1 MKRKRVLSIMMAQSL
16 VMACLAGCGGG
27 TAGDDAAA
35 TPPAEEN
42 EATAAEGEDGAASTE
57 AEESK
62 DDQGAAQEDVDPF
75 GKYEDGLEI
84 HFARQVDEN
93 MYDNA
98 LANLPGQSVE
108 ENIWLDTYKEEI
120 GVQVVYD
127 WYVKGA
133 PEYEQKVSATI
144 ASGELPDVMDVTA
157 AQMMQ
162 LADAGLIWDMSEIY
176 DTYAADFTKEVMMQ
190 EGDTAFVA
198 AQKNGMLC
206 GIPES
211 GGASDSVDLLWIRQD
226 WLDNLG
232 LEQPKN
238 IDELINVIE
247 KFTTDDPDGNGVDD
261 TYGLGV
267 AGSPNVLRRN
277 YGSLVGFFDAF
288 GAHPTIWVEKDGK
301 LVYGGIQPECKEAL
315 AKLQELYKKGY
326 IDPEFGVMDP
336 SKAGEAAAA
345 GKCGVT
351 YGQQWLPLVY
361 FHSNY
366 TLDSNAQ
373 WTAFEPVSVS
383 GDPVEA
389 SAEVGV
395 SRWIVVNKDFE
406 HPEAVVKMSNVF
418 IEKCWGE
425 TGDNGK
431 YYAPPDAESIW
442 KLSPVQTQMPLK
454 NVMAFRDIEKA
465 KAADATDS
473 LNGEAKSIWDK
484 LDRYYSGEG
493 TSMEWGWERIYG
505 PDPSSYSAIDRMI
518 SEDRIYINRF
528 SGAPTETMTEK
539 MSTLESMRDEAFTK
553 IIMGDSS
560 IDEFDA
566 FVENFNKLGGE
577 QITAEVNEWYASA
590 Q

>member
-1 MKRKRVLSIMMAQSL
+1 MKKKRVLSILMVQSL
-16 VMACLAGCGGG
+16 ILASLAGCGGKA
-27 TAGDDAAA
+27 AGDGA
-35 TPPAEEN
+35 P
-42 EATAAEGEDGAASTE
+42 AASTE
-57 AEESK
+57 SSEAETEKSDETATAETDGA
-62 DDQGAAQEDVDPF
+62 DDQGTAQESVDPF

-108 ENIWLDTYKEEI
+108 ENMWLDTYKEEI

-127 WYVKGA
+127 WYVKGRT
-133 PEYEQKVSATI
+133 EYEQKVNVTI
-144 ASGELPDVMDVTA
+144 ASGELPDVMEVTA
-157 AQMMQ
+157 SQMMQ
-162 LADAGLIWDMSEIY
+162 LADAGLIWDMTEVF
-176 DTYAADFTKEVMMQ
+176 DTYASDFTKSVMMQ

-198 AQKNGMLC
+198 AQKDGMLC

-211 GGASDSVDLLWIRQD
+211 SGASDSVDLMWIRQD

-232 LEQPKN
+232 LSQPKT

-267 AGSPNVLRRN
+267 TGSPNVLTRN

-288 GAHPTIWVEKDGK
+288 GAHPTIWVEKDGE

-315 AKLQELYKKGY
+315 VKLQELYKKGC
-326 IDPEFGVMDP
+326 IDPEFGVMDS
-336 SKAGEAAAA
+336 SKAGETAAA

-366 TLDSNAQ
+366 SLDNNAL
-373 WTAFEPVSVS
+373 WTAYEPVSVS
-383 GDPVEA
+383 GDPAEV

-395 SRWIVVNKDFE
+395 SRWLVVNKNFE
-406 HPEAVVKMSNVF
+406 HPEAVVKMANVF

-431 YYAPPDAESIW
+431 YYAPPEAESIW

-454 NVMAFRDIEKA
+454 NVMAFRDIEAA
-465 KAADATDS
+465 KASDATDS

-484 LDRYYSGEG
+484 LDRFYSGEG

-539 MSTLESMRDEAFTK
+539 MSTLESMRDETFTK
-553 IIMGDSS
+553 IIMGESP
-560 IDEFDA
+560 IEEFDA
-566 FVENFNKLGGE
+566 FVESFNKLGGE
-577 QITAEVNEWYASA
+577 QITAEVNEWYATA
-590 Q
+590 K

>member
-1 MKRKRVLSIMMAQSL
+1 MKKKRVLSILMVQSL
-16 VMACLAGCGGG
+16 ILASLAGCGGKA
-27 TAGDDAAA
+27 AGDGAS
-35 TPPAEEN
+35 
-42 EATAAEGEDGAASTE
+42 AASTE
-57 AEESK
+57 SSEAETEKSDETATAETDGA
-62 DDQGAAQEDVDPF
+62 DDQGTAQESVDPF

-108 ENIWLDTYKEEI
+108 ENMWLDTYKEEI

-127 WYVKGA
+127 WYVKGRT
-133 PEYEQKVSATI
+133 EYEQKVNVTI
-144 ASGELPDVMDVTA
+144 ASGELPDVMEVTA
-157 AQMMQ
+157 SQMMQ
-162 LADAGLIWDMSEIY
+162 LADAGLIWDMTEVF
-176 DTYAADFTKEVMMQ
+176 DTYASDFTKSVMMQ

-198 AQKNGMLC
+198 AQKDGMLC

-211 GGASDSVDLLWIRQD
+211 SGASDSVDLMWIRQD

-232 LEQPKN
+232 LSQPKT

-267 AGSPNVLRRN
+267 TGAPNVLTRN

-288 GAHPTIWVEKDGK
+288 GAHPTIWVEKDGE

-315 AKLQELYKKGY
+315 VKLQELYKKGC
-326 IDPEFGVMDP
+326 IDPEFGVMDS
-336 SKAGEAAAA
+336 SKAGETAAA

-366 TLDSNAQ
+366 SLDNNAL
-373 WTAFEPVSVS
+373 WTASDPVCVSV
-383 GDPVEA
+383 DPAEV

-395 SRWIVVNKDFE
+395 SRWLVVNKNFE
-406 HPEAVVKMSNVF
+406 HPEAVVKMANVF

-431 YYAPPDAESIW
+431 YYAPPEAESIW

-454 NVMAFRDIEKA
+454 NVMAFRDIEAA
-465 KAADATDS
+465 KANDATDS

-484 LDRYYSGEG
+484 LDRFYSGEG

-539 MSTLESMRDEAFTK
+539 MSTLESMRDETFTK
-553 IIMGDSS
+553 IIMGESP
-560 IDEFDA
+560 IEEFDV
-566 FVENFNKLGGE
+566 FVESFNKLGGE
-577 QITAEVNEWYASA
+577 QITAEVNEWYATA
-590 Q
+590 K

>member
-1 MKRKRVLSIMMAQSL
+1 MKKKRVLSILMVQSL
-16 VMACLAGCGGG
+16 ILASLAGCGGKA
-27 TAGDDAAA
+27 AGDGA
-35 TPPAEEN
+35 P
-42 EATAAEGEDGAASTE
+42 AASTE
-57 AEESK
+57 SSEAETEKSDETATAETDGA
-62 DDQGAAQEDVDPF
+62 DDQGTAQESVDPF

-108 ENIWLDTYKEEI
+108 ENMWLDTYKEEI

-127 WYVKGA
+127 WYVKGRT
-133 PEYEQKVSATI
+133 EYEQKVNVTI
-144 ASGELPDVMDVTA
+144 ASGELPDVMEVTA
-157 AQMMQ
+157 SQMMQ
-162 LADAGLIWDMSEIY
+162 LADAGLIWDMTEVF
-176 DTYAADFTKEVMMQ
+176 DTYASDFTKSVMMQ

-198 AQKNGMLC
+198 AQKDGMLC

-211 GGASDSVDLLWIRQD
+211 SGASDSVDLMWIRQD

-232 LEQPKN
+232 LSQPKT

-267 AGSPNVLRRN
+267 TGAPNVLTRN

-288 GAHPTIWVEKDGK
+288 GADPTIWVEKDGE

-315 AKLQELYKKGY
+315 VKLQELYKKGC
-326 IDPEFGVMDP
+326 IDPEFGVMDS
-336 SKAGEAAAA
+336 SKAGETAAA

-366 TLDSNAQ
+366 SLDNNAL
-373 WTAFEPVSVS
+373 WTAYEPVSVS
-383 GDPVEA
+383 GDPAEV

-395 SRWIVVNKDFE
+395 SRWLVVNKNFE
-406 HPEAVVKMSNVF
+406 HPEAVVKMANVF

-431 YYAPPDAESIW
+431 YYAPPEAESIW

-454 NVMAFRDIEKA
+454 NVMAFRDIEAA
-465 KAADATDS
+465 KANDATDS

-484 LDRYYSGEG
+484 LDRFYSGEG

-539 MSTLESMRDEAFTK
+539 MSTLESMRDETFTK
-553 IIMGDSS
+553 IIMGESP
-560 IDEFDA
+560 IEEFDV
-566 FVENFNKLGGE
+566 FVESFNKLGGE
-577 QITAEVNEWYASA
+577 QITAEVNEWYATA
-590 Q
+590 K

>member
-1 MKRKRVLSIMMAQSL
+1 MKRKRILSIIMASSL
-16 VMACLAGCGGG
+16 VVASLVGCGGG
-27 TAGDDAAA
+27 ASGDSGDK
-35 TPPAEEN
+35 TPV
-42 EATAAEGEDGAASTE
+42 AEGSTE
-57 AEESK
+57 VSEKQESAEDQSAAKES
-62 DDQGAAQEDVDPF
+62 VDPF
-75 GKYEDGLEI
+75 GKYEGGLEI

-108 ENIWLDTYKEEI
+108 ENIWLDTYKEELDL
-120 GVQVVYD
+120 QVVYD
-127 WYVKGA
+127 WYVKGST
-133 PEYEQKVSATI
+133 EYEQKVNVTI
-144 ASGELPDVMDVTA
+144 ASGELPDVMEVTA
-157 AQMMQ
+157 SQMMQ

-198 AQKNGMLC
+198 ARKDGMLC
-206 GIPES
+206 GIPVS
-211 GGASDSVDLLWIRQD
+211 GGASDSCDLLWLRQD
-226 WLDNLG
+226 WLENLG
-232 LEQPKN
+232 LSQPKT

-247 KFTTDDPDGNGVDD
+247 KFTTDDPDGNGEND

-277 YGSLVGFFDAF
+277 YGSLVGFFDGF

-315 AKLQELYKKGY
+315 AKLQELYQKGY
-326 IDPEFGVMDP
+326 INPEFGVMDP

-366 TLDSNAQ
+366 SIDNNAV
-373 WTAFEPVSVS
+373 WSAFEPVSVS
-383 GDPVEA
+383 GDPAEI
-389 SAEVGV
+389 SAQVGV
-395 SRWIVVNKDFE
+395 SRWLVVNKNFE
-406 HPEAVVKMSNVF
+406 HPEAVVKMANVF

-431 YYAPPDAESIW
+431 YYAPPDVESIW

-465 KAADATDS
+465 KADGTTDS
-473 LNGEAKSIWDK
+473 LIGEAKSIWDK
-484 LDRYYSGEG
+484 LNKYYSGEG
-493 TSMEWGWERIYG
+493 SSMDWGWERIYG
-505 PDPSSYSAIDRMI
+505 PEPSSYASIDKMI
-518 SEDRIYINRF
+518 SENRIYINRF

-539 MSTLESMRDEAFTK
+539 MSTLESMRDETYTK

-577 QITAEVNEWYASA
+577 QITEEVNAWYATTK
-590 Q
+590 

>member
-1 MKRKRVLSIMMAQSL
+1 
-16 VMACLAGCGGG
+16 
-27 TAGDDAAA
+27 
-35 TPPAEEN
+35 
-42 EATAAEGEDGAASTE
+42 
-57 AEESK
+57 
-62 DDQGAAQEDVDPF
+62 
-75 GKYEDGLEI
+75 
-84 HFARQVDEN
+84 

-108 ENIWLDTYKEEI
+108 ENMWLDTYKEEI

-127 WYVKGA
+127 WYVKGRT
-133 PEYEQKVSATI
+133 EYEQKVNVTI
-144 ASGELPDVMDVTA
+144 ASGELPDVMEVTA
-157 AQMMQ
+157 SQMMQ
-162 LADAGLIWDMSEIY
+162 LADAGLIWDMTEVF
-176 DTYAADFTKEVMMQ
+176 DTYASDFTKSVMMQ

-198 AQKNGMLC
+198 AQKDGMLC

-211 GGASDSVDLLWIRQD
+211 AGASDSVDLMWIRQD
-226 WLDNLG
+226 WLENLG
-232 LEQPKN
+232 LSQPKT

-267 AGSPNVLRRN
+267 TGSPNVLTRN

-288 GAHPTIWVEKDGK
+288 GAHPTIWVEKDGE

-315 AKLQELYKKGY
+315 VKLQELYKKGC
-326 IDPEFGVMDP
+326 IDPEFGVMDS
-336 SKAGEAAAA
+336 SKAGETAAA

-366 TLDSNAQ
+366 SLDNNAL
-373 WTAFEPVSVS
+373 WTAYEPVSVS
-383 GDPVEA
+383 GDPAEV

-395 SRWIVVNKDFE
+395 SRWLVVNKNFE
-406 HPEAVVKMSNVF
+406 HPEAVVKMANVF

-431 YYAPPDAESIW
+431 YYAPPEAESIW

-454 NVMAFRDIEKA
+454 NVMAFRDIEAA
-465 KAADATDS
+465 KASDATDS

-484 LDRYYSGEG
+484 LDRFYSGEG

-539 MSTLESMRDEAFTK
+539 MSTLESMRDETFTK
-553 IIMGDSS
+553 IIMGESP
-560 IDEFDA
+560 IEEFDA
-566 FVENFNKLGGE
+566 FVESFNKLGGE
-577 QITAEVNEWYASA
+577 QITAEVNEWYATA
-590 Q
+590 K

>member
-1 MKRKRVLSIMMAQSL
+1 MKKKRVLSILMMQSL
-16 VMACLAGCGGG
+16 ILACLAGCGGKAAEDSAPAAPAESSAEE
-27 TAGDDAAA
+27 TTQDSEPAAAETDDAGSQ
-35 TPPAEEN
+35 E
-42 EATAAEGEDGAASTE
+42 TAQDS
-57 AEESK
+57 
-62 DDQGAAQEDVDPF
+62 VDPF

-211 GGASDSVDLLWIRQD
+211 GGASDSIDLLWIRQD

-238 IDELINVIE
+238 IDDLINVIE

-383 GDPVEA
+383 GDPVEV

-454 NVMAFRDIEKA
+454 NVMAFRDIEEA

-484 LDRYYSGEG
+484 LNRYYTGEG

-539 MSTLESMRDEAFTK
+539 MSTLESMRDETFTK

-560 IDEFDA
+560 IDDFDA

-577 QITAEVNEWYASA
+577 QITEEVNEWYASA

>member
-1 MKRKRVLSIMMAQSL
+1 MKKKRVLSILMMQSL
-16 VMACLAGCGGG
+16 ILASLAGCGGKA
-27 TAGDDAAA
+27 AGDGASAGSAGSSA
-35 TPPAEEN
+35 TETEKSS
-42 EATAAEGEDGAASTE
+42 ETAAEETGGAGTQ
-57 AEESK
+57 ES
-62 DDQGAAQEDVDPF
+62 VDPF

-98 LANLPGQSVE
+98 LANLPGQTVE
-108 ENIWLDTYKEEI
+108 ENMWLDTYKEEI

-127 WYVKGA
+127 WYVKGRT
-133 PEYEQKVSATI
+133 EYEQKVNVTI
-144 ASGELPDVMDVTA
+144 ASGELPDVMEVTA
-157 AQMMQ
+157 SQMMQ
-162 LADAGLIWDMSEIY
+162 LADAGLIWDMTEIF
-176 DTYAADFTKEVMMQ
+176 DKYASDFTKSVMMQ

-198 AQKNGMLC
+198 AQKDGMLC

-211 GGASDSVDLLWIRQD
+211 AGASDSVDLMWIRQD
-226 WLDNLG
+226 WLENLG
-232 LEQPKN
+232 LSQPKT

-267 AGSPNVLRRN
+267 TGSPNVLTRN

-301 LVYGGIQPECKEAL
+301 LVYGGIQPECKDAL
-315 AKLQELYKKGY
+315 VKLQELYQKGC
-326 IDPEFGVMDP
+326 IDPEFGVMDS
-336 SKAGEAAAA
+336 SKAGETAAA

-366 TLDSNAQ
+366 SLDSNAL
-373 WTAFEPVSVS
+373 WTAYEPVSVS
-383 GDPVEA
+383 GDPAEV

-395 SRWIVVNKDFE
+395 SRWLVVNKNFE
-406 HPEAVVKMSNVF
+406 HPEAVVKMANVF

-454 NVMAFRDIEKA
+454 NVMAFRDIEAA
-465 KAADATDS
+465 KASDTTDA

-484 LDRYYSGEG
+484 LDRFYSGEG

-539 MSTLESMRDEAFTK
+539 MSTLESMRDETFTK
-553 IIMGDSS
+553 IIMGESP
-560 IDEFDA
+560 IEEFDA
-566 FVENFNKLGGE
+566 FVESFNKLGGE
-577 QITAEVNEWYASA
+577 QITAEVNEWYAAA

>member
-35 TPPAEEN
+35 TPPAEGN

-62 DDQGAAQEDVDPF
+62 DDQGTAQEDVDPF